1 MRDPWIGELF
11 GMRQMLSLSRSVVKK
26 LVAKGR
32 TKSEDCY
39 ESVGKGFSWTVG

>member
-11 GMRQMLSLSRSVVKK
+11 GMREMLSLSRSVVKK
-26 LVAKGR
+26 LVAKER

-39 ESVGKGFSWTVG
+39 ETVGKGFSWTVV